1 MVNGAANAT
10 IFPAGMFKSSQF
22 VKFSAD
28 LLRRPA
34 LLGQCKIPCNIR
46 PRVNQL
52 RLEIRD
58 RSAHLLI
65 NLAAD
70 TRDAKED
77 TVAEQAEGDIDV
89 ADAAEDAV
97 ATDGVEGLARIPKD
111 E

>member
-1 MVNGAANAT
+1 
-10 IFPAGMFKSSQF
+10 
-22 VKFSAD
+22 
-28 LLRRPA
+28 
-34 LLGQCKIPCNIR
+34 
-46 PRVNQL
+46 
-52 RLEIRD
+52 
-58 RSAHLLI
+58 LLI